1 MITFIFPTVERV
13 TSKFRTKERPKH
25 HGVDFA
31 QKGVHFIKAVA
42 DGKVTRSD
50 YSKSY
55 GEVVYIEHNI
65 HGEIWECVY
74 AHMQKNSRRVKVG
87 QVIKQGH
94 EIGIMGNTGDSTGQH
109 LHFELHR
116 GKWNME
122 KSNAVDPLLYLGQNF
137 NPVLDGDVYV
147 VKKGDT
153 LSGIEKQYKTT
164 VKKLLELNKG
174 IKNKNLIHIGQ
185 VINLPVI
192 EKTQNYKIKS
202 GDTLSGIARKYNTN
216 IATIMKLNPSIKNP
230 DIIVTGNKIKIPK

>member
-65 HGEIWECVY
+65 HGEIWESVY

-122 KSNAVDPLLYLGQNF
+122 KSNAVDPLLYLGQDF
-137 NPVLDGDVYV
+137 NPVVGGDVHV
-147 VKKGDT
+147 VKIGDT
-153 LSGIEKQYKTT
+153 LSGIAKTYKTT
-164 VKKLLELNKG
+164 VTKLLELNKG
-174 IKNKNLIHIGQ
+174 IKDKNIIYIGQ
-185 VINLPVI
+185 VINLPVK
-192 EKTQNYKIKS
+192 ETTKNYKIKS
-202 GDTLSGIARKYNTN
+202 GDTLTGIAKKYGTN
-216 IATIMKLNPSIKNP
+216 IVTLLKLNPSIKNP
-230 DIIVTGNKIKIPK
+230 DIIVTGKTIKVPK